1 MAYLVEHPTDNSAF
15 LTLVTPDAL
24 TSLAVIIPTPSLGI
38 TLAPSAATDSLAPSP
53 FTGWI
58 AFGYGKDNNRE
69 IMIMHPTAG
78 SRQQITNNGSLEE
91 APSFSPDNWELVYA
105 SYRTQG
111 GWELYNYDLRRGTEQ
126 QITSFQGE
134 AHFPVWS
141 PISGDTRIIFE
152 GRTSEP
158 ERGTNVWMVDV
169 ATGEM
174 NQLTHGGADTR
185 PSWSPDGTRI
195 LFGRPILD
203 TSGDGLITVSDE
215 ADIYIL
221 DLASGEETDLT
232 NTPEFGDFNFAW
244 SPNGQSIVFTSTR
257 RDVNGDGFINLNDSE
272 NLFLIPA
279 EGGEEQ
285 LLNLRGVTVFS
296 PNWSPDGRYIL
307 MLVVEGVDQ
316 NAIWRYDT
324 QTEDF
329 VRLTESGPYYHPRY
343 SNGP

>member
-1 MAYLVEHPTDNSAF
+1 
-15 LTLVTPDAL
+15 
-24 TSLAVIIPTPSLGI
+24 
-38 TLAPSAATDSLAPSP
+38 
-53 FTGWI
+53 
-58 AFGYGKDNNRE
+58 
-69 IMIMHPTAG
+69 MIMHPTTG

-91 APSFSPDNWELVYA
+91 APSFSPDNWKLVYA

-111 GWELYNYDLRRGTEQ
+111 GWELYAYDLRRGTEQ

-141 PISGDTRIIFE
+141 PVSGDTRIIFE

-158 ERGTNVWMVDV
+158 ERGTNIWMVDV

-174 NQLTHGGADTR
+174 IQLTHGGADTR

-195 LFGRPILD
+195 LFGRPTLD

-215 ADIYIL
+215 ADMYVL
-221 DLASGEETDLT
+221 DLASGAETNLT

-244 SPNGQSIVFTSTR
+244 SPAGHSIAFTSTR
-257 RDVNGDGFINLNDSE
+257 RDLNGDGFINLNDSE

-279 EGGEEQ
+279 ESGEEQ

-296 PNWSPDGRYIL
+296 PSWSPDGRYIL
-307 MLVVEGVDQ
+307 MLVVEGIDQ

-329 VRLTESGPYYHPRY
+329 IRLTESGPYYHPRY